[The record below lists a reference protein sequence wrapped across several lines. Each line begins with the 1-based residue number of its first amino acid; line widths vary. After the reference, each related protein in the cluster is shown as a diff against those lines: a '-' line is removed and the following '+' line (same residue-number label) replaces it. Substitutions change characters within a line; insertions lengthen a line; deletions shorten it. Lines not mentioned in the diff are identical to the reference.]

1 MKYSKIVPLL
11 GGMLFGSSQVKYE
24 SKFEVLRYV
33 SKKMGFRLYNKN
45 LAWIDDEEYKKVWSG
60 FSQSDNNI
68 HERRFTL
75 YNLAKSVSGIDG
87 DTAECGVFYGAG
99 SYLIMAANKGLKQH
113 HIFDSFEGLSR
124 PEFVDEASEDY
135 VAKWAEGD
143 LEVAEHI
150 VKSNLGNF
158 EHVKFYKGWIPERF
172 PEVGQSRFS
181 FVHIDVD
188 LYQPTLDS
196 FEFFYDR
203 LAVGGVMACDDY
215 GSTQCPSAY
224 KAFNDFVLD
233 KPEEIAHLTTG
244 TGFIIKQ

>member
-1 MKYSKIVPLL
+1 
-11 GGMLFGSSQVKYE
+11 
-24 SKFEVLRYV
+24 
-33 SKKMGFRLYNKN
+33 MGFRLYNKN

-75 YNLAKSVSGIDG
+75 YNLAKSVTNIEG

-99 SYLIMAANKGLKQH
+99 SYLIMAASKGEKQH
-113 HIFDSFEGLSR
+113 HIFDSFEGLSS
-124 PEFVDEASEDY
+124 PNVVDDAREDY

-143 LEVAEHI
+143 LEVPEHI
-150 VKSNLGNF
+150 VKSNLNNF
-158 EHVKFYKGWIPERF
+158 EGVKYYKGWIPERF
-172 PEVGQSRFS
+172 PEVAQSRFS

-196 FEFFYDR
+196 FEFFYD
-203 LAVGGVMACDDY
+203 LLVVGGIMVCDDY
-215 GSTQCPSAY
+215 GSTQCPGAY
-224 KAFNDFVLD
+224 KAFNEFVGD

-244 TGFIIKQ
+244 TGFIVKQ